1 VKETP
6 YRIAMIPG
14 DGIGKEV
21 VPAAQRVLAALSL
34 AFTFVPLQA
43 GWEVFEHT
51 GTALPQATAAAI
63 RHCDGAI
70 FGATQSPSGKVE
82 GYSSPILALRKQL
95 DLYANLRPITSMPVP
110 RSQEGIDMLIVREN
124 TECLYVRQER
134 LEDDGNTAVA
144 QRVITRRASERIAR
158 IAFEQ
163 ARRRKGHTH
172 HAQPRV
178 TVVHKANVLNL
189 TDGLF
194 REACLAVAAQ
204 YPDIQV
210 EEQLVDSM
218 IYRMIREPQRYDVV
232 VAPNLY
238 GDILSDAAAALVG
251 GLGLAASANASDNFV
266 LAEPVHG
273 SAPDI
278 AGKGIANPVA
288 TILAA
293 GQLLEALGEGA
304 CAAAVQA
311 AVRGALAD
319 GILGPDLGGSAGTE
333 EVTDAVIARLTYDL

>member
-1 VKETP
+1 
-6 YRIAMIPG
+6 
-14 DGIGKEV
+14 
-21 VPAAQRVLAALSL
+21 
-34 AFTFVPLQA
+34 
-43 GWEVFEHT
+43 
-51 GTALPQATAAAI
+51 
-63 RHCDGAI
+63 
-70 FGATQSPSGKVE
+70 
-82 GYSSPILALRKQL
+82 
-95 DLYANLRPITSMPVP
+95 
-110 RSQEGIDMLIVREN
+110 MLIVREN

-134 LEDDGNTAVA
+134 LEDGGNTAVA

-163 ARRRKGHTH
+163 ARRRAGHTH
-172 HAQPRV
+172 HAVPRV

-194 REACLAVAAQ
+194 REACLAVAAH
-204 YPDIQV
+204 YPDVQV

-293 GQLLEALGEGA
+293 GQLLEALGEA
-304 CAAAVQA
+304 SCAAAVQA
-311 AVRGALAD
+311 AVRQALAD
-319 GILGPDLGGSAGTE
+319 GILGPDLGGRAGTE
-333 EVTDAVIARLTYDL
+333 EVTNAVIARLTSNV